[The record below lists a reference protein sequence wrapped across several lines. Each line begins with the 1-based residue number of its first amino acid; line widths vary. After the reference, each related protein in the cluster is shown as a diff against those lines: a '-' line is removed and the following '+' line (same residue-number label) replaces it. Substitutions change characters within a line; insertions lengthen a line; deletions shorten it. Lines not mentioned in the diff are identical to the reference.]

1 MRHKCVGGIEI
12 ATRYAE
18 RTFPLPRGVNFRR
31 EENKAMNII
40 KQTFL
45 ICAIALGLSAV
56 AFGQKDDKKTPPKP
70 PPPVIKPG
78 EKPKN
83 EEKPKKPISETA
95 VWRQDEVYTA

>member
-1 MRHKCVGGIEI
+1 MR
-12 ATRYAE
+12 
-18 RTFPLPRGVNFRR
+18 F
-31 EENKAMNII
+31 I

-56 AFGQKDDKKTPPKP
+56 AFGQKDKTPPKP

-83 EEKPKKPISETA
+83 DDKPKKPNSDVA
-95 VWRQDEVYTA
+95 VWKQQETNPA